1 MALGNLLKK
10 LKIKKET
17 YDNYAVSLDI
27 GTEFVKAVI
36 FAVEDGKAVV
46 KGYGMY
52 RQRLSDMSGGVVTD
66 IHGVIKNC
74 EKALEIAAKQA
85 TILPYQCI
93 IGIAGELVKG
103 TTTMIR
109 YTRSNAKESITLAE
123 LKNIISHVQKKA
135 FERARKTLAWET
147 GHREID
153 VRLVNAA
160 IVDVKIDGYKVT
172 NPLGFQGKEVEVGI
186 FNAFAPI
193 VHLGALQTVAEELDL
208 DLLSI
213 AAEPYAVARAVS
225 EEESVEFS
233 AIFIDIG
240 GGTSDV
246 AVVRAGGIEGTKM
259 FALGGRAFTK
269 RIASR
274 LNIPFSKAEE
284 LKLNY
289 SAGNLPE
296 AKAEKVKEV
305 LATDVA
311 VWLEGIQLTLEDFT
325 NIDLLP
331 SRILLCGGGTAL
343 PEIVEALKTA
353 EWSKNLP
360 FARRPTVS
368 FLEPKDV
375 ARVYDETGQ
384 LKEPRDVTPLALANV
399 AIDLVGKE
407 GMMDSVTSKILDS
420 LRS

>member
-1 MALGNLLKK
+1 MALGDLLKK
-10 LKIKKET
+10 VKLKKES
-17 YDNYAVSLDI
+17 YDNWAIALDI
-27 GTEFVKAVI
+27 GTEFVKAII
-36 FAVEDGKAVV
+36 FCVEDGTAIA
-46 KGYGMY
+46 KGYGIK
-52 RQRLSDMSGGVVTD
+52 RQKLSDMSGGVVTD

-74 EKALEIAAKQA
+74 ESALEVAAKQA
-85 TILPYQCI
+85 GVLPYQVI

-103 TTTMIR
+103 TTSNIR
-109 YTRSNAKESITLAE
+109 YTRQNATASITVVE
-123 LKNIISHVQKKA
+123 LKDIISHVQKKA
-135 FERARKTLAWET
+135 FDRARKILAWET
-147 GHREID
+147 GHLEID
-153 VRLVNAA
+153 VKLVNTA

-208 DLLSI
+208 DLLSV

-225 EEESVEFS
+225 EEESTEFS

-269 RIASR
+269 RISNK
-274 LNIPFSKAEE
+274 LGVPFTKAEE
-284 LKLNY
+284 IKLQY
-289 SAGNLPE
+289 SDEKLP
-296 AKAEKVKEV
+296 ASRMQKVKDA
-305 LATDVA
+305 LKPDVD

-331 SRILLCGGGTAL
+331 SKILLCGGGSGL
-343 PEIVEALKTA
+343 PEIAHILKNA
-353 EWSKNLP
+353 AWSKNLP
-360 FARRPTVS
+360 FARRPSVQ

-375 ARVYDETGQ
+375 ARVLDETGQ
-384 LKEPRDVTPLALANV
+384 LKEPRDVTPLALANI
-399 AIDLVGKE
+399 AIDLVGKDTAV
-407 GMMDSVTSKILDS
+407 GNTITKILTG

>member
-1 MALGNLLKK
+1 
-10 LKIKKET
+10 
-17 YDNYAVSLDI
+17 
-27 GTEFVKAVI
+27 
-36 FAVEDGKAVV
+36 
-46 KGYGMY
+46 
-52 RQRLSDMSGGVVTD
+52 
-66 IHGVIKNC
+66 
-74 EKALEIAAKQA
+74 
-85 TILPYQCI
+85 
-93 IGIAGELVKG
+93 
-103 TTTMIR
+103 
-109 YTRSNAKESITLAE
+109 
-123 LKNIISHVQKKA
+123 
-135 FERARKTLAWET
+135 
-147 GHREID
+147 
-153 VRLVNAA
+153 
-160 IVDVKIDGYKVT
+160 
-172 NPLGFQGKEVEVGI
+172 
-186 FNAFAPI
+186 
-193 VHLGALQTVAEELDL
+193 
-208 DLLSI
+208 
-213 AAEPYAVARAVS
+213 
-225 EEESVEFS
+225 
-233 AIFIDIG
+233 
-240 GGTSDV
+240 
-246 AVVRAGGIEGTKM
+246 M

-296 AKAEKVKEV
+296 AKAEKVKGA

>member
-1 MALGNLLKK
+1 MALGDLLKK
-10 LKIKKET
+10 VRHKKES
-17 YDNYAVSLDI
+17 YDNWAIALDI
-27 GTEFVKAVI
+27 GTEFVKAII
-36 FAVEDGKAVV
+36 FCVENGTAIA
-46 KGYGMY
+46 KGYSVK
-52 RQRLSDMSGGVVTD
+52 RQKLSDMSGGVVTD

-74 EKALEIAAKQA
+74 ESALEEAAKQA
-85 TILPYQCI
+85 GVLPYQVI

-103 TTTMIR
+103 TTSNIR
-109 YTRSNAKESITLAE
+109 YTRQNAKDSITVAE
-123 LKNIISHVQKKA
+123 LKDIISHIQKKA
-135 FERARKTLAWET
+135 FDRARKILAWET
-147 GHREID
+147 GHLEID
-153 VRLVNAA
+153 VKLVNTA

-225 EEESVEFS
+225 EEESTEFS

-269 RIASR
+269 RISNK
-274 LNIPFSKAEE
+274 LGVPFTKAEE
-284 LKLNY
+284 IKLHY
-289 SAGNLPE
+289 SDEKLP
-296 AKAEKVKEV
+296 ALRMQKVKEA
-305 LATDVA
+305 LKPDVD

-331 SRILLCGGGTAL
+331 SKILLCGGGSGL
-343 PEIVEALKTA
+343 PEIAHILKNA
-353 EWSKNLP
+353 AWSKNLP
-360 FARRPTVS
+360 FARRPSVQ

-375 ARVYDETGQ
+375 ARVLDETGQ
-384 LKEPRDVTPLALANV
+384 LKEPRDVTPLALANI
-399 AIDLVGKE
+399 AIDLVGKDTAV
-407 GMMDSVTSKILDS
+407 GNTITKILTG